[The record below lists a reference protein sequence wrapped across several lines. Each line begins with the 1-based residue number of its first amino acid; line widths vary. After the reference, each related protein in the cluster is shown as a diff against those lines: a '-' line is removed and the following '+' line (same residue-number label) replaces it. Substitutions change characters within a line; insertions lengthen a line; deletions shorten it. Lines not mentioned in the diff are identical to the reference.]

1 MSRKLWLALGVLL
14 VASMVL
20 TACPAPQVQ
29 TVEKV
34 VTQIVEKQVEVVKT
48 VQVEVPKEVEK
59 IVTQVVEVTPQA
71 PAGPKVLRTSDAGS
85 GDVPTLDPSVAED
98 TTSIQM
104 AQEIFGGV
112 TALDAVTSETLPGM
126 APKWDI
132 SDDGKVYTF
141 HLRTDVPWVK
151 WDGTQV
157 VKVQTCPDADGKTTD
172 RMVKAQD
179 FEYAM
184 LRTLKPETASPYAYV
199 LSFVLDGAEAFN
211 TGAVTDTATVGV
223 KALDDATLQLTFKEP
238 AAYNASIA
246 GMWTGYAEPSWLIDG
261 DDCTEAR
268 GQRWIEPGFLQTY
281 GPFTVKEWVHD
292 STITLVKNPFWV
304 GSAAV
309 PEAKIDEI
317 QFAMLDE
324 SAQLSEYEAGNMD
337 YIPSPP
343 LADLDR
349 IKADPTLSKELSI
362 NPQQCTYYYGFNTKA
377 PVVDDVRVRRALSMA
392 IDRQGLIDN
401 VTKGGQIPAQW
412 FARPGQAG
420 APTLEAYPDL
430 GIKYDVAKAKAEL
443 DSYLKEKGTTAD
455 KLDLTL
461 MFNTSSGHQKIAEA
475 IQQMWKQNLG
485 LDVKVVNQEWK
496 VYLVTTKD
504 PVATPQIFRMG
515 WCMDYPD
522 ANNWDKDVAAFG
534 GSQNPREGGGFNW
547 KNDEYETIVA
557 AAAVESDPAKRVEM
571 YAQAEDILVNKDAV
585 MAPLYWYTQLDMTK
599 PYVTRTY
606 SSDGHERFEKWDIT
620 QQ

>member
-34 VTQIVEKQVEVVKT
+34 VTQVVEKTVIET

-71 PAGPKVLRTSDAGS
+71 PAGPKVLRTSTGGS

-104 AQEIFGGV
+104 AQEIYGGV
-112 TALDAVTSETLPGM
+112 TTLNEITSVTEPRM
-126 APKWDI
+126 ATSWDI
-132 SDDGKVYTF
+132 SEDGKVYTF
-141 HLRTDVPWVK
+141 KLRDDVPWVK
-151 WDGTQV
+151 WDGEKV
-157 VKVQTCPDADGKTTD
+157 VKVQTCPDADGNTKD
-172 RMVKAQD
+172 RMVTAKD
-179 FEYAM
+179 FEYATI
-184 LRTLKPETASPYAYV
+184 RTLKPETASPYAYV
-199 LSFVLDGAEAFN
+199 LSFVLEGAEAFN
-211 TGAVTDTATVGV
+211 TGTVTDTATVGV
-223 KALDDATLQLTFKEP
+223 KALDDFTLEMKFKAP

-246 GMWTGYAEPSWLIDG
+246 GMWTSYAEPSWLIDG

-304 GSAAV
+304 ASEAV
-309 PEAKIDEI
+309 PAPKLDEI
-317 QFAMLDE
+317 TFSMLDAT
-324 SAQLSEYEAGNMD
+324 AQMSDYEAGNLD
-337 YIPSPP
+337 YIPEPP

-362 NPQQCTYYYGFNTKA
+362 GPYSCTYYYGFNIKA
-377 PVVDDVRVRRALSMA
+377 PFVDDVRVRRALSMA

-412 FARPGQAG
+412 FVRPGQAA
-420 APTLEAYPDL
+420 APTLEEYPDL
-430 GIKYDVAKAKAEL
+430 GVKFDKEKANAEL
-443 DSYLKEKGTTAD
+443 DAYLAEKGLTKD

-475 IQQMWKQNLG
+475 IQQMWKDNLG

-504 PVATPQIFRMG
+504 PTATPQIFRMG

-547 KNDEYETIVA
+547 KNDEYEALVAQA
-557 AAAVESDPAKRVEM
+557 AAELDPAKRTEL

-585 MAPLYWYTQLDMTK
+585 MAPLYWYTNLDLTK

-620 QQ
+620 PQ

>member
-1 MSRKLWLALGVLL
+1 MSRKLWLVLGVLL

-34 VTQIVEKQVEVVKT
+34 VTQVVEKQVEVIKT
-48 VQVEVPKEVEK
+48 VEVEKQVEVIKTVEVE
-59 IVTQVVEVTPQA
+59 VAPEA
-71 PAGPKVLRTSDAGS
+71 PAGPKVLRTSSSGS

-112 TALDAVTSETLPGM
+112 TALDELTSETKPGM
-126 APKWDI
+126 ATKWDI
-132 SDDGKVYTF
+132 SPNGKVYTF
-141 HLRTDVPWVK
+141 TLRSDVNWVK
-151 WDGTQV
+151 WDGQQV
-157 VKVQTCPDADGKTTD
+157 AKVQDCEGKD

-179 FEYAM
+179 FEYAI

-199 LSFVLDGAEAFN
+199 LSFVLKGAEEFN
-211 TGAVTDTATVGV
+211 TGAVTDTTTVGV
-223 KALDDATLQLTFKEP
+223 KALDDTHLELTFKNP

-246 GMWTGYAEPSWLIDG
+246 GMWTGYAEPKWLIEG

-292 STITLVKNPFWV
+292 STMTLAKNPFWIA
-304 GSAAV
+304 SETIPA
-309 PEAKIDEI
+309 PKLDEI
-317 QFAMLDE
+317 TFSMLDAT
-324 SAQLSEYEAGNMD
+324 AQLADYEAGNLD
-337 YIPSPP
+337 YIPEPP

-362 NPQQCTYYYGFNTKA
+362 GPNMCTYYYGFNTKA

-401 VTKGGQIPAQW
+401 VTKGGQQPAQW

-420 APTLEAYPDL
+420 APTIEDYPDL
-430 GIKYDVAKAKAEL
+430 GIKTDIEGAKKEL
-443 DSYLKEKGTTAD
+443 QSYLDEKGLTAD

-475 IQQMWKQNLG
+475 IQQMWKTNLG
-485 LDVKVVNQEWK
+485 VDVKVVNQEWK

-504 PVATPQIFRMG
+504 PTATPQIFRMG

-547 KNDEYETIVA
+547 KNDAFEKLVA
-557 AAAVESDPAKRVEM
+557 DAAKELDPAKRTVL
-571 YAQAEDILVNKDAV
+571 YAQAEDILVNKDAA
-585 MAPLYWYTQLDMTK
+585 MAPIYWYTQLDMTR

-606 SSDGHERFEKWDIT
+606 SVDGHERFEKWDIAA
-620 QQ
+620 QE

>member
-1 MSRKLWLALGVLL
+1 MSLKKMSVVLGVVLI
-14 VASMVL
+14 ASMVL
-20 TACPAPQVQ
+20 TACPAPAPQV
-29 TVEKV
+29 VEKV
-34 VTQIVEKQVEVVKT
+34 VTQVVEKKVEVVQTQIVEKVVEK
-48 VQVEVPKEVEK
+48 PVEK
-59 IVTQVVEVTPQA
+59 IVEVTPVA
-71 PAGPKVLRTSDAGS
+71 PAGPKVLKTSTAGS
-85 GDVPTLDPSVAED
+85 GDVPTLDPAVAED

-104 AQEIFGGV
+104 AQEAFGGV
-112 TALDAVTSETLPGM
+112 THLNEVTSETEPGM
-126 APKWDI
+126 ATKWDI
-132 SDDGKVYTF
+132 SEDGKVYTF
-141 HLRTDVPWVK
+141 HLRNDVPWVK
-151 WDGTQV
+151 WDGEQV
-157 VKVQTCPDADGKTTD
+157 AKVQDCDGKD

-179 FEYAM
+179 FEYGA

-199 LSFVLDGAEAFN
+199 LSFVLDGAEAYN
-211 TGAVTDTATVGV
+211 TGVITDTTKVGI
-223 KALDDATLQLTFKEP
+223 KAIDDATLQLTFKEP

-246 GMWTGYAEPSWLIDG
+246 GMWTGYAQPKWLIEG

-292 STITLVKNPFWV
+292 SNITLAKNPFWP
-304 GSAAV
+304 GTEYIPV
-309 PEAKIDEI
+309 PKLDEV
-317 QFAMLDE
+317 QFVMLDAP
-324 SAQLSEYEAGNMD
+324 AQMSEYEAGNLD
-337 YIPSPP
+337 VTNGVP
-343 LADLDR
+343 LADMDR

-377 PVVDDVRVRRALSMA
+377 PIVDDVRVRRALSMA

-401 VTKGGQIPAQW
+401 VTKGNQLPAQW

-420 APTLEAYPDL
+420 APTIEGYPDL
-430 GIKYDVAKAKAEL
+430 GIKTDIEGAKKEL
-443 DSYLKEKGTTAD
+443 QSYLDEKGLTAD

-461 MFNTSSGHQKIAEA
+461 MFNTSAGHQKIAEA
-475 IQQMWKQNLG
+475 IQQMWKDNLG

-504 PVATPQIFRMG
+504 PTATPQIFRMG

-522 ANNWDKDVAAFG
+522 ANNWDKDVTAFG

-547 KNDEYETIVA
+547 KNDAFEKLVLDA
-557 AAAVESDPAKRVEM
+557 AKELDPKKRTDM

-585 MAPLYWYTQLDMTK
+585 MAPIYWYTTLALTK
-599 PYVTRTY
+599 PNVTRTF
-606 SSDGHERFEKWDIT
+606 SSSGHETYEKWDIA

>member
-20 TACPAPQVQ
+20 TACPAPAPQ
-29 TVEKV
+29 TVEVVKTVVVENKV
-34 VTQIVEKQVEVVKT
+34 EVVKTVEVEKQVEVVKT
-48 VQVEVPKEVEK
+48 VE
-59 IVTQVVEVTPQA
+59 VEVTPQA
-71 PAGPKVLRTSDAGS
+71 PAGPKVLRTSTSGS

-112 TALDAVTSETLPGM
+112 TALNEVSSETVPGM

-132 SDDGKVYTF
+132 SDDGRVYTF

-151 WDGTQV
+151 WDGEKV

-184 LRTLKPETASPYAYV
+184 IRTLKPETASPYAYV
-199 LSFVLDGAEAFN
+199 LSFVLAGAEEFN
-211 TGAVTDTATVGV
+211 TGAVTDTTTVGV

-292 STITLVKNPFWV
+292 SSMTLVKNPFWV
-304 GSAAV
+304 GTDDIPA
-309 PEAKIDEI
+309 AKIDEI

-324 SAQLSEYEAGNMD
+324 SAQLVEYEAGNIE
-337 YIPSPP
+337 YSPGVP

-349 IKADPTLSKELSI
+349 IKADPTLSAELSI

-377 PVVDDVRVRRALSMA
+377 PIVDDVRVRRALSMA

-420 APTLEAYPDL
+420 APTPEEYPDL
-430 GIKYDVAKAKAEL
+430 GIKSDIEGAKKEL
-443 DSYLKEKGTTAD
+443 QSYLDEKGLTAD

-485 LDVKVVNQEWK
+485 VDVKVVNQEWK

-504 PVATPQIFRMG
+504 PAATPQIFRMG

-547 KNDEYETIVA
+547 KNDDYEKLVA
-557 AAAVESDPAKRVEM
+557 DAAKELDPKKRTEM
-571 YAQAEDILVNKDAV
+571 YAAAEEILVSKDAV
-585 MAPLYWYTQLDMTK
+585 MAPIYWYTNLDLTK
-599 PYVTRTY
+599 PNVTRTY
-606 SSDGHERFEKWDIT
+606 SADGHERFEKWDIT
-620 QQ
+620 Q